1 MDGMDA
7 DEAYIE
13 GTCEDMCPVSER
25 ERRALTGELNVFE
38 RVDPEDNK
46 VRGQRLGGADRDRV
60 WGVVRGWE
68 GGPDTRDGKKAK
80 QCSTGKHVP
89 QFNCPSRY
97 TLAASKKNAMLLIPS
112 TPTRSTCRLP
122 VRRCV

>member
-1 MDGMDA
+1 MDA

-46 VRGQRLGGADRDRV
+46 VRGQRLRGADRDRV

-68 GGPDTRDGKKAK
+68 GGPDTRDGK
-80 QCSTGKHVP
+80 
-89 QFNCPSRY
+89 
-97 TLAASKKNAMLLIPS
+97 
-112 TPTRSTCRLP
+112 
-122 VRRCV
+122 